1 MIQPD
6 TMEQIIKSQQEQI
19 TSLLTTN
26 RSLVES
32 NEKLL
37 KQTDMHISVIPTQAF
52 RSYPPSLFP
61 IKWHWVTNL

>member
-19 TSLLTTN
+19 SSLLTTN

-37 KQTDMHISVIPTQAF
+37 KQTGTLQHKIQELLSQIA
-52 RSYPPSLFP
+52 
-61 IKWHWVTNL
+61 

>member
-19 TSLLTTN
+19 SSLLTTN

-37 KQTDMHISVIPTQAF
+37 KQIGTLQHKIQELL
-52 RSYPPSLFP
+52 RR
-61 IKWHWVTNL
+61 